1 MKSHSDYKS
10 HKLQKEEARKLLG
23 RMIREDGINVLFSKH
38 AREELKKDGLGID
51 DAISILAST
60 DAKILKEA
68 EFEKRT
74 YRYRVETIDFC
85 LVIAFNSEDELI
97 VVTAWRKRK

>member
-51 DAISILAST
+51 DAIDVLAST
-60 DAKILKEA
+60 EARILKDA
-68 EFEKRT
+68 EFENGT
-74 YRYRVETIDFC
+74 YRYRVETSSVC
-85 LVIAFNSEDELI
+85 LVIVFNSVTELI
-97 VVTAWRKRK
+97 VITAWRKK